1 MESRIKVGLN
11 RGYKHAMCTYAQV
24 PDMHE
29 QCVDLKCKNTVVL
42 NSCEVICYRVYLRIY
57 KTNK

>member
-11 RGYKHAMCTYAQV
+11 RGYIHAMCTYAQG

-29 QCVDLKCKNTVVL
+29 QCVDLKCKKTL
-42 NSCEVICYRVYLRIY
+42 LYWTRAKWYVIA
-57 KTNK
+57 